1 MLCGAEQYNNL
12 AKAMNRMCKELY
24 GTNTRSMTIE
34 DVNMVL
40 GYAPTGMYNSSNE
53 IKTVNNLTT
62 KLKDLGD
69 AWTAI
74 VSYNTANKSG
84 LFYDPSNPNGI
95 SDNGAALG
103 EYKLNGYFYAI
114 SDLSAIAKTPKDM
127 IFGSNSSNFAYW
139 LAASGVFVNNQ
150 TVLFGPANVNL
161 GKAYSYYNM
170 FTSDNQKYASRFRLR
185 AIRTLTGD
193 IPAAGEILDFSEGYG
208 PVPVV

>member
-1 MLCGAEQYNNL
+1 MLCGPEPYNNL
-12 AKAMNRMCKELY
+12 AEALNRMCKELY

-34 DVNMVL
+34 DINMVL
-40 GYAPTGMYNSSNE
+40 GYEPKGMYSSDKLKN
-53 IKTVNNLTT
+53 VNNLTT

-69 AWTAI
+69 AWTTI
-74 VSYNTANKSG
+74 INYNTANKSG

-95 SDNGAALG
+95 SDNGTDLG
-103 EYKLNGYFYAI
+103 EYKLNGYYYTI
-114 SDLSAIAKTPKDM
+114 NDLSAIATTPKEM
-127 IFGSNSSNFAYW
+127 IFGSNGSNFAYW
-139 LAASGVFVNNQ
+139 LASSGVFVNNQ

-161 GKAYSYYNM
+161 GKAFSYYNM

-193 IPAAGEILDFSEGYG
+193 IPAAGEILDFSGDYG